1 MYSYFQKFTVEQ
13 TILEFKITAIL
24 IFILQVGEQKKQQ
37 NAPIVTTNQI
47 TTEVLSKPKNP
58 KDYQYREV
66 H

>member
-1 MYSYFQKFTVEQ
+1 MYSYSQKFTVEQ

-24 IFILQVGEQKKQQ
+24 IFILQVGEQKKKQ